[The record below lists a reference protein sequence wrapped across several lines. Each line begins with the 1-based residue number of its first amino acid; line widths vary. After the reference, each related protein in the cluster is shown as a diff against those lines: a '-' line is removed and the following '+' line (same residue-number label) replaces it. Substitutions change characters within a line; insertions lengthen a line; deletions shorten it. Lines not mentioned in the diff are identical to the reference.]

1 MQRRAYFILFAIV
14 FSFFGTGCSSLFG
27 TLEKPKVNLK
37 HVYPKDSTM
46 TGTTLVFVL
55 DVENPNS
62 KDLKVESV
70 AYKVFISGK
79 ELGHGSIDKQI
90 VVPAKKSSEVS
101 VPLPVKYEDVLN
113 NLGDILLAREVPY
126 KIEGSAKVSY
136 FNIPFSKEGKVELR

>member
-1 MQRRAYFILFAIV
+1 MQRRLFFISLAVLFSLV
-14 FSFFGTGCSSLFG
+14 GTGCSSLFG

-55 DVENPNS
+55 DVENPNN

-90 VVPAKKSSEVS
+90 VVPAKKSAELS
-101 VPLPVKYEDVLN
+101 VPLPVKYQDILN

-126 KIEGSAKVSY
+126 KIEGNAKISY
-136 FNIPFSKEGKVELR
+136 FNIPFTKEGKVELR